1 MRFFFSYVRT
11 FASDFKKKPSVLNL
25 IINPELRLRESI
37 EHRKVQGPFSKLLS
51 PKTQKTMNKK
61 QNVFTD
67 NIRIE
72 TQTIYAENGNINIYP
87 CAFEENPHLVAHAT
101 DSGSRYNTLQRTA
114 HGEVKETKGDYIF
127 TLRFP
132 KKLGKATIEA
142 FLCMEQEEQQN
153 FFNELNETED

>member
-1 MRFFFSYVRT
+1 MLNGDV
-11 FASDFKKKPSVLNL
+11 AS
-25 IINPELRLRESI
+25 
-37 EHRKVQGPFSKLLS
+37 
-51 PKTQKTMNKK
+51 QKGRMVTEDDGTSH
-61 QNVFTD
+61 F
-67 NIRIE
+67 RP
-72 TQTIYAENGNINIYP
+72 Y
-87 CAFEENPHLVAHAT
+87 AT